1 MKRLRHTSAKSVHAQ
16 VLLAGGSSDYCAA
29 AMSPAGT
36 ESFLVDVTPGDS
48 HSLITEQLAFPRV
61 VSLTLLLAHALACRQ
76 EACDPIKIPYAS
88 HVGTCVPLC
97 CQASLDLAAPEASN
111 MLLDSLFSTQHDTFV
126 V

>member
-1 MKRLRHTSAKSVHAQ
+1 MTRHRNLSAKSVHAQ
-16 VLLAGGSSDYCAA
+16 VLMAGGSSEYCAA

-61 VSLTLLLAHALACRQ
+61 VSLTLLLAHALACRH
-76 EACDPIKIPYAS
+76 EACDYTKVPYVS

-97 CQASLDLAAPEASN
+97 CQASLRQRLKHHHAA
-111 MLLDSLFSTQHDTFV
+111 
-126 V
+126 